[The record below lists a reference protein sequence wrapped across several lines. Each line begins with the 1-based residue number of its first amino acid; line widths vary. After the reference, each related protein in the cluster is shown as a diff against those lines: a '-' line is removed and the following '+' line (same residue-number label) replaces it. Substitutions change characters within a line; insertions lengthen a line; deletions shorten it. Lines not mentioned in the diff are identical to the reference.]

1 MELRQLKYFIAAAE
15 LGSISEASRSLYIAQ
30 PALTKQIHLL
40 EDELGVPLLARLP
53 RGISL
58 TAAGKQFL
66 GDAKRIVED
75 INLAKQQALRAST
88 GKIGNLSVGIAIL
101 HYLPPDVAATL
112 KAFRDALPD
121 VSVSLRQVLSGP
133 QVDLIRNGELDAGFL
148 FFRPTN
154 DESLQGLLFAKQHL
168 VLAMPKEPSWTDNP
182 PKRLSDLNGRD
193 FVWFPRNATPL
204 YHDQIIACFR
214 KHGFVP
220 NVVVEGIDNHALLT
234 LVAAGMGCA
243 VLPDLARGLVSPQIE
258 FVELEDLDLD
268 MPLELV
274 WRTDNDS
281 PVLQQLISIARKS
294 AHHLQADAAATTPNT
309 NSSGN
314 AL

>member
-30 PALTKQIHLL
+30 PALTKQIQLL
-40 EDELGVPLLARLP
+40 ESEIGVPLLARLP
-53 RGISL
+53 RGVAL

-66 GDAKRIVED
+66 AGAKRIIEE
-75 INLAKQQALRAST
+75 INLAKQQAVRASN

-112 KAFRDALPD
+112 KTFRDALPD
-121 VSVSLRQVLSGP
+121 VSISLRQVLSSP
-133 QVDLIRNGELDAGFL
+133 QIDMIRNGELDAGFL
-148 FFRPTN
+148 FFRPTS
-154 DESLQGLLFAKQHL
+154 DESLRGLLFTKQRL

-182 PKRLSDLNGRD
+182 PKRLSDLKGRN

-243 VLPDLARGLVSPQIE
+243 VLPDLARGLALPQIE

-268 MPLELV
+268 MPLEFV
-274 WRTDNDS
+274 WRADNDS
-281 PVLQQLISIARKS
+281 PVLQQLIAIARDF
-294 AHHLQADAAATTPNT
+294 AHGTG
-309 NSSGN
+309 SSGRDVEPN
-314 AL
+314 AAV